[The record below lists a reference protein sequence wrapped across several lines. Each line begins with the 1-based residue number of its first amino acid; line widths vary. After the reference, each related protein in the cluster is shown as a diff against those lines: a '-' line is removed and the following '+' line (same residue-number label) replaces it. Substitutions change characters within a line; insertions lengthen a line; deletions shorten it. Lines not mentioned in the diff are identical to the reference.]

1 MLPDIETARERVPR
15 STMARPQEFDTA
27 EALYK
32 AMDVFWRKGYEATS
46 LADLLDATGLSKS
59 SLYATFGGKREFFLA
74 AFDAYRQG
82 RAAEMHRILGH
93 GPARQ
98 AIERFFRTLFADVAT
113 PGPLRGCMSINQA
126 VEMAPQDASIRERV
140 IGDLQYIQA
149 ALTQEVERGRA
160 DGSIAATRDPAELGR
175 LLVLG
180 FPGLQVMARAGFPP
194 QELEHALALLLSHLD

>member
-1 MLPDIETARERVPR
+1 
-15 STMARPQEFDTA
+15 MARPQEFDTA

-82 RAAEMHRILGH
+82 RAAEMHRILRH

-98 AIERFFRTLFADVAT
+98 AIERFFRTLRRCRDARS
-113 PGPLRGCMSINQA
+113 LRGCMSINQA
-126 VEMAPQDASIRERV
+126 VEMAPDASIRERV

-149 ALTQEVERGRA
+149 ALTQEVERAARTARSPPRA
-160 DGSIAATRDPAELGR
+160 TPPNWDGCWCWASPACR
-175 LLVLG
+175 
-180 FPGLQVMARAGFPP
+180 
-194 QELEHALALLLSHLD
+194 